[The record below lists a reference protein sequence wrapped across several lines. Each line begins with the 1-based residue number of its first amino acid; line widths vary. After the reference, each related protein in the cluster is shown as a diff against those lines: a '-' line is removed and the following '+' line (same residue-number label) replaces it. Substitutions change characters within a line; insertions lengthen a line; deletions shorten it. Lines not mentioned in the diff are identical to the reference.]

1 MTCQLSANMVT
12 PTTTTLI
19 ELDTVLDRV
28 EVNARWAPMT
38 SLLSRETRAPV
49 WVRVKNASDIRWTWA
64 KTLVRRSKIRL
75 SPMRE
80 ER

>member
-1 MTCQLSANMVT
+1 MTCQLSANMVM

-19 ELDTVLDRV
+19 ELETVLDSV
-28 EVNARWAPMT
+28 EVNARWAPIT
-38 SLLSRETRAPV
+38 SLLSRDTRAPV
-49 WVRVKNASDIRWTWA
+49 WVRVKNASDIRCTWA
-64 KTLVRRSKIRL
+64 NTLVRRSKIRL